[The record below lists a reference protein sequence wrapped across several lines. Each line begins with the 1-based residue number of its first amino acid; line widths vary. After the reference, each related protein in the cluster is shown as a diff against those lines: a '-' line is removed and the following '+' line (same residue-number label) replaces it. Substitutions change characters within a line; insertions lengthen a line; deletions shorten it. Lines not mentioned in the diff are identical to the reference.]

1 MLGKAA
7 EVVKLA
13 VSEAV
18 QMFGGMGMTD
28 EIDIGFFMKRA
39 RSTQELLGDAYFHAD
54 RFALSQKY

>member
-1 MLGKAA
+1 
-7 EVVKLA
+7 
-13 VSEAV
+13 
-18 QMFGGMGMTD
+18 MFGGMGMTD